1 MILVSAT
8 VARNRILLVD
18 DDPVIRF
25 GIRNFLESQGMQVAE
40 AETVLKA
47 REKFRGASPDAAIV
61 DFSLPDG
68 DGLELLDHFKGI
80 DPDLPVIVLTGQGS
94 IELAVRAIKQGAE
107 QFLTKPVELPALHAL
122 LVRAL
127 ENKRYRQ
134 HSLVNLSKAKRERL
148 DPFLGKSTA
157 IRKLQELARRVV
169 SSESPILIQ
178 GETGSGKGVL
188 AKWIHENSPRA
199 EEVFMDLNCA
209 GLEREFLETELFGH
223 ERGAF
228 TGAVHAKLGLL
239 EVADRGTVFL
249 DEIGD
254 IDLTVQPKLLKVLET
269 RQFRRLGDVHDRTV
283 DIRLISATHRDLKEL
298 VRQQRFRED
307 LFFRIT
313 IIPIR
318 LPPLRERPE
327 DIPLLA
333 EEILRRIGAERG
345 WGEIRLDDT
354 AMKLLVSYP
363 WPGNIREMR
372 NVLERAAQISQH
384 SPLTVRDLELQYSG
398 SAAANAASKDPAHML
413 DTSLTMREMEARY
426 IELVLAE
433 ENGCIDRAAKRLG
446 ISRSSLYS
454 KIKTKEVERRWD
466 GPIEGLASFGG

>member
-1 MILVSAT
+1 M
-8 VARNRILLVD
+8 VD

-25 GIRNFLESQGMQVAE
+25 GIRNLLESQGMQVTE
-40 AETVLKA
+40 AENVQKA
-47 REKFRGASPDAAIV
+47 QAKFHGAGPDAAIV

-68 DGLELLDHFKGI
+68 DGLELLEHFKDV

-127 ENKRYRQ
+127 ENKRFRQ
-134 HSLVNLSKAKRERL
+134 QSLVNLSKARRERL
-148 DPFLGKSTA
+148 DPFLGTSVA

-169 SSESPILIQ
+169 SSDSPILIQ

-188 AKWIHENSPRA
+188 AKWIHEHSPRA
-199 EEVFMDLNCA
+199 DEVFMDLNCA

-228 TGAVHAKLGLL
+228 TGAVQAKPGLL

-254 IDLTVQPKLLKVLET
+254 IDLTVQPKLLKVLEN

-298 VRQQRFRED
+298 VRQERFRED

-318 LPPLRERPE
+318 LPPLRERRE

-333 EEILRRIGAERG
+333 HEILRRIAQERG
-345 WGEIRLDDT
+345 RGEIELDDE
-354 AMKLLVSYP
+354 ANRLLESYT

-372 NVLERAAQISQH
+372 NVLERAAQIAER
-384 SPLTVRDLELQYSG
+384 SPLTVKDLELQWPDKTAQKP
-398 SAAANAASKDPAHML
+398 AAIAM
-413 DTSLTMREMEARY
+413 DTELTMRELELRY
-426 IELVLAE
+426 IGLVLAE
-433 ENGCIDRAAKRLG
+433 ERGSIERAAERLG
-446 ISRSSLYS
+446 ISRSSLYT
-454 KIKTKEVERRWD
+454 KVKNKEVQRM
-466 GPIEGLASFGG
+466 LS

>member
-1 MILVSAT
+1 MSHPRVLV
-8 VARNRILLVD
+8 VD
-18 DDPVIRF
+18 DDPVVRF
-25 GIRNFLESQGMQVAE
+25 GIRHFLQSREMQVYE
-40 AETVLKA
+40 AATVQRA
-47 REKFRGASPDAAIV
+47 REEFHDVSPDAAIL

-68 DGLELLDHFKGI
+68 DGLELLEHFKSA
-80 DPDLPVIVLTGQGS
+80 DPELCVIVLTGQGS

-107 QFLTKPVELPALHAL
+107 QFLTKPIELPALHTL

-127 ENKRYRQ
+127 ENKRCRQ
-134 HSLVNLSKAKRERL
+134 QSLLNLSKSKRERL
-148 DPFLGKSTA
+148 DPFLGTSAA
-157 IRKLQELARRVV
+157 IRRLQELARRLV

-188 AKWIHENSPRA
+188 AKWIHDNSPRA
-199 EEVFMDLNCA
+199 EQVFMDLNCA

-223 ERGAF
+223 EKGAF
-228 TGAVHAKLGLL
+228 TGAVHSKPGLL

-254 IDLTVQPKLLKVLET
+254 IDLTVQPKLLKVLEAH
-269 RQFRRLGDVHDRTV
+269 QFRRLGDVRDRAV

-318 LPPLRERPE
+318 IPALRDRKE

-333 EEILRRIGAERG
+333 RDILRRIARVRG
-345 WGEIRLDDT
+345 CRGIELDDSAT
-354 AMKLLVSYP
+354 KMLQHYP

-372 NVLERAAQISQH
+372 NVLERAAQIAEH
-384 SPLTVRDLELQYSG
+384 SPLTVTDLELQYSG
-398 SAAANAASKDPAHML
+398 DESVIGHAAQRTRAME
-413 DTSLTMREMEARY
+413 TSLTMRQMEARY
-426 IELVLAE
+426 ISMVLAE
-433 ENGCIDRAAKRLG
+433 ESGSIERAAQRLG

-454 KIKTKEVERRWD
+454 KVKNKEVERGWSENAQ
-466 GPIEGLASFGG
+466 PIPIGD

>member
-1 MILVSAT
+1 M
-8 VARNRILLVD
+8 ARNRILLVD
-18 DDPVIRF
+18 DDPVVRF
-25 GIRNFLESQGMQVAE
+25 AVRDFLESQGLQVTE
-40 AETVLKA
+40 AESVQKA
-47 REKFRGASPDAAIV
+47 EEKLRGATPDAAIV

-68 DGLELLDHFKGI
+68 DGLELLQHFKSL

-94 IELAVRAIKQGAE
+94 IEIAVRAIKLGAE
-107 QFLTKPVELPALHAL
+107 QFLTKPVELKALHAL
-122 LVRAL
+122 LQRAL

-148 DPFLGKSTA
+148 DPFLGKSAA

-209 GLEREFLETELFGH
+209 GLEREFFETELFGH

-228 TGAVHAKLGLL
+228 TGAVNSKLGLL

-298 VRQQRFRED
+298 VREKQFRED
-307 LFFRIT
+307 LYFRIT
-313 IIPIR
+313 IIPIK
-318 LPPLRERPE
+318 LPALRERQE

-333 EEILRRIGAERG
+333 QDILRRIAVERG
-345 WGEIRLDDT
+345 RDTIELDDA
-354 AMKLLVSYP
+354 AMTMLTHYS

-372 NVLERAAQISQH
+372 NVLERAAQIADH
-384 SPLTVRDLELQYSG
+384 STLTVKDMELQWPGNAPAASATTVDTTLTMRQLELQYIALILTEERG
-398 SAAANAASKDPAHML
+398 S
-413 DTSLTMREMEARY
+413 
-426 IELVLAE
+426 
-433 ENGCIDRAAKRLG
+433 IDRAADRLG

-454 KIKTKEVERRWD
+454 KVKNREVERM
-466 GPIEGLASFGG
+466 LA

>member
-1 MILVSAT
+1 M
-8 VARNRILLVD
+8 ARNRILLVD
-18 DDPVIRF
+18 DDPLVRF
-25 GIRNFLESQGMQVAE
+25 AVRDFLESHGMQVTE
-40 AETVLKA
+40 AESVQQA
-47 REKFRGASPDAAIV
+47 GEKFRGASPDAAIV

-68 DGLELLDHFKGI
+68 DGLELLEHFKST
-80 DPDLPVIVLTGQGS
+80 DPEMPVIVLTGQGS
-94 IELAVRAIKQGAE
+94 IEAAVRAIKLGAE
-107 QFLTKPVELPALHAL
+107 QFLTKPVELKALHT
-122 LVRAL
+122 LVQRAL

-134 HSLVNLSKAKRERL
+134 HSLVNLSRAKRERL
-148 DPFLGKSTA
+148 DPFLGTSAA

-228 TGAVHAKLGLL
+228 TGAVHAKLGLM

-254 IDLTVQPKLLKVLET
+254 IAMAVQPKLLKVLET
-269 RQFRRLGDVHDRTV
+269 RQFRRLGDVRDRTV

-298 VRQQRFRED
+298 VRERRFRED
-307 LFFRIT
+307 LYFRIT
-313 IIPIR
+313 IIPIK
-318 LPPLRERPE
+318 LPPLRERQE

-333 EEILRRIGAERG
+333 QDILRRIAQERG
-345 WGEIRLDDT
+345 RDTIELDDA
-354 AMKLLVSYP
+354 AMTMLTHYS

-372 NVLERAAQISQH
+372 NVLERAAQIADH
-384 SPLTVRDLELQYSG
+384 NMLTVKDMELQWPSD
-398 SAAANAASKDPAHML
+398 ALAKTAKEV
-413 DTSLTMREMEARY
+413 DTSLTMRQLELQY
-426 IELVLAE
+426 IAMVLTE
-433 ENGCIDRAAKRLG
+433 ERGSIDRAAERLG

-454 KIKTKEVERRWD
+454 KVKNKEVER
-466 GPIEGLASFGG
+466 LMA

>member
-1 MILVSAT
+1 
-8 VARNRILLVD
+8 VARNRVLLVD

-25 GIRNFLESQGMQVAE
+25 GIRNFLESRGTQVYE
-40 AETVLKA
+40 AENMLKA
-47 REKFRGASPDAAIV
+47 REKFANTTADAAIV

-68 DGLELLDHFKGI
+68 DGFELLRHFKSA
-80 DPDLPVIVLTGQGS
+80 DPDVPVIVLTGQGS
-94 IELAVRAIKQGAE
+94 IELAVRAIKEGAE
-107 QFLTKPVELPALHAL
+107 QFLTKPVELPALHTL
-122 LVRAL
+122 LVRAM
-127 ENKRYRQ
+127 ENKRFRRQ
-134 HSLVNLSKAKRERL
+134 SLVSQSKARRERL
-148 DPFLGKSTA
+148 DPFLGKSAA

-199 EEVFMDLNCA
+199 DDVFMDLNCA

-228 TGAVHAKLGLL
+228 TGAVHATPGLL

-254 IDLTVQPKLLKVLET
+254 IDLTVQPKLLKVLEAH
-269 RQFRRLGDVHDRTV
+269 QFRRLGDVHDRTV

-307 LFFRIT
+307 LYFRIT

-318 LPPLRERPE
+318 IPPLRERRE

-333 EEILRRIGAERG
+333 NDILRRITAERG
-345 WGEIRLDDT
+345 CATIELEDT
-354 AMKLLVSYP
+354 AMAMLQQYP

-372 NVLERAAQISQH
+372 NVLERAAQIAERN
-384 SPLTVRDLELQYSG
+384 PLTVRDLELQYAE
-398 SAAANAASKDPAHML
+398 SAAVCSANRPAHAIE
-413 DTSLTMREMEARY
+413 TNLTMRQLEARY

-433 ENGCIDRAAKRLG
+433 ESGSIDRAAQRLG

-454 KIKTKEVERRWD
+454 KVKSK
-466 GPIEGLASFGG
+466 

>member
-1 MILVSAT
+1 M
-8 VARNRILLVD
+8 ARNRVLLVD
-18 DDPVIRF
+18 DDPLVRF
-25 GIRNFLESQGMQVAE
+25 AICDFLESQGMQVTAAE
-40 AETVLKA
+40 SVQQAQ
-47 REKFRGASPDAAIV
+47 EKFRSTSLDAAIV

-68 DGLELLDHFKGI
+68 DGLELLEHIKII

-107 QFLTKPVELPALHAL
+107 QFLTKPVELPAIHTL
-122 LVRAL
+122 LQRAL

-148 DPFLGKSTA
+148 DPFLGKSAA
-157 IRKLQELARRVV
+157 IHKLQELARRVV

-228 TGAVHAKLGLL
+228 TGAVHAKLGLM

-269 RQFRRLGDVHDRTV
+269 RQFRRLGDVRDRTV

-298 VRQQRFRED
+298 VREKRFRED
-307 LFFRIT
+307 LYFRIT
-313 IIPIR
+313 IIPIK
-318 LPPLRERPE
+318 LPPLRERHE

-333 EEILRRIGAERG
+333 QDILRRIAQERG
-345 WGEIRLDDT
+345 RDTIELDDA
-354 AMKLLVSYP
+354 AMTMLTHYA

-372 NVLERAAQISQH
+372 NVLERAAQIADH
-384 SPLTVRDLELQYSG
+384 NTLTAKDLELQWPS
-398 SAAANAASKDPAHML
+398 SAPAASATTV
-413 DTSLTMREMEARY
+413 DTSLTMRQLELQY
-426 IELVLAE
+426 IALVLTE
-433 ENGCIDRAAKRLG
+433 ERGSIERAAERLG

-454 KIKTKEVERRWD
+454 KVKNKEVER
-466 GPIEGLASFGG
+466 LMA